1 MPVYDQVNLLDVAGP
16 MEMFFWAGIET
27 VLVAQNP
34 GTLQFMSGLTFS
46 VERDFHGVGACDA
59 LWVPGGDPP
68 ALKAIIEDRSETYLN
83 FLRDMHKEVRITASV
98 CEGAMLL
105 AAAGLLDGYEATT
118 HWQFLPCY
126 ARYFPKVKIAPGHPR
141 FHLDRDRL
149 TGGGIS
155 SGLDEALK
163 LIELITGDK
172 KRADGARLTTQYF
185 PDPVP
190 PNIPDVTDCPLQLS
204 RLPPVRA

>member
-1 MPVYDQVNLLDVAGP
+1 
-16 MEMFFWAGIET
+16 
-27 VLVAQNP
+27 
-34 GTLQFMSGLTFS
+34 
-46 VERDFHGVGACDA
+46 
-59 LWVPGGDPP
+59 
-68 ALKAIIEDRSETYLN
+68 
-83 FLRDMHKEVRITASV
+83 
-98 CEGAMLL
+98 
-105 AAAGLLDGYEATT
+105 LLDGYEATT
-118 HWQFLPCY
+118 HWRFLPCY
-126 ARYFPKVKIAPGHPR
+126 ARYFPKVKIAPGYPR

-190 PNIPDVTDCPLQLS
+190 PNIPDVTDCPLRLS
-204 RLPPVRA
+204 WLPPVRA